1 MAQVFNSI
9 DLRRQIFN
17 FKSQNLKQDTKKNYD
32 KVLHELKCHWYMAYE
47 ARNGMDLAYNMETVE
62 LDEEQIY
69 NLTENEFHD
78 IMLHE
83 WDIGRSN
90 IYCPYWSSNLIQQ
103 IEETDQETRD
113 MIFSGQIL
121 EIQN

>member
-32 KVLHELKCHWYMAYE
+32 KVLFELKCHIFMLYDG
-47 ARNGMDLAYNMETVE
+47 RNDMDLAYNMETVE
-62 LDEEQIY
+62 LDEEEIY
-69 NLTENEFHD
+69 NLSSNEFHT
-78 IMLHE
+78 IMINE
-83 WDIGRSN
+83 WGWRSN
-90 IYCPYWSSNLIQQ
+90 IYCPYWSANLIHQ
-103 IEETDQETRD
+103 IVESDQEDRD

>member
-1 MAQVFNSI
+1 MAQVFNCI

-32 KVLHELKCHWYMAYE
+32 KVLHELKCHLFIAYDG
-47 ARNGMDLAYNMETVE
+47 RNIMDLAYNMETVE

-69 NLTENEFHD
+69 NLSQNEFHN
-78 IMLHE
+78 IMLQE
-83 WDIGRSN
+83 WVVGASN
-90 IYCPYWSSNLIQQ
+90 IYTPYWSSLILDS
-103 IEETDQETRD
+103 ILECDTETNN